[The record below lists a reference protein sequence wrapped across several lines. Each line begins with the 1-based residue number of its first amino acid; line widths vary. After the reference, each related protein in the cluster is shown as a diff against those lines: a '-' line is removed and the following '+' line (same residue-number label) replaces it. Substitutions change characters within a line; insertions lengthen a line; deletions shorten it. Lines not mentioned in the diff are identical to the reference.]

1 MNVVAKVMDITTAYN
16 EETRNNHVL
25 WKSTQSQVMHSP
37 FILLMLVI
45 SLRNYVGV
53 NWYEFALLSS
63 PAPALRFGGLKQN
76 WNGGL
81 TVEKK

>member
-53 NWYEFALLSS
+53 N
-63 PAPALRFGGLKQN
+63 
-76 WNGGL
+76 
-81 TVEKK
+81 